1 MDSDSLDQSCTAS
14 TAFTDLSRFELAAR
28 QESLP
33 RSFRLDYLTLRVE
46 RLHLGPRPDHY
57 DGNPLVPPHFSV
69 APAMTRVEDVYRS
82 DPLSNNRME
91 VWGRRNRIIRRKI
104 KDLLTR
110 LPWLAS
116 GLGRYGLYICG
127 APGQVLYRPDASG
140 NDRNSGRDR
149 MMVLM
154 VELKPEEQQQW
165 LLLQLHL
172 ERFLR
177 KANIERC
184 RGVCIRYYIKAP
196 GSREAS
202 PDPPPRDGFHNS
214 NAYRND
220 DGSDSPPYPSL
231 SRFDEELRPLLSDEE
246 ESDSRDTADEID
258 ASSTVEARGSESA
271 STSGYEEIVWEY
283 RPAPAPAQ
291 TRRA

>member
-1 MDSDSLDQSCTAS
+1 
-14 TAFTDLSRFELAAR
+14 
-28 QESLP
+28 
-33 RSFRLDYLTLRVE
+33 
-46 RLHLGPRPDHY
+46 
-57 DGNPLVPPHFSV
+57 
-69 APAMTRVEDVYRS
+69 
-82 DPLSNNRME
+82 ME

-140 NDRNSGRDR
+140 NDGNSGRDR